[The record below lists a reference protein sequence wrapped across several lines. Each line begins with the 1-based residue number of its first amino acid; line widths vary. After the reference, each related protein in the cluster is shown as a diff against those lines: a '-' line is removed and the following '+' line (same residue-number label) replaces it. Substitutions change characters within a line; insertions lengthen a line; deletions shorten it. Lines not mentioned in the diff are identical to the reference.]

1 MIFPVAR
8 DRTSIEERMEVLSIA
23 ARMRALQEV
32 ELPQLRQR
40 MFITDDRTGKVTLN
54 TRIHAEY
61 LALVAEW
68 LSLAKE
74 KNTGELEDPF

>member
-1 MIFPVAR
+1 
-8 DRTSIEERMEVLSIA
+8 MEVLSIA
-23 ARMRALQEV
+23 ARMRALIEI

-40 MFITDDRTGKVTLN
+40 MFTRDKRTGKVTLN

-74 KNTGELEDPF
+74 KNTGERKDPF